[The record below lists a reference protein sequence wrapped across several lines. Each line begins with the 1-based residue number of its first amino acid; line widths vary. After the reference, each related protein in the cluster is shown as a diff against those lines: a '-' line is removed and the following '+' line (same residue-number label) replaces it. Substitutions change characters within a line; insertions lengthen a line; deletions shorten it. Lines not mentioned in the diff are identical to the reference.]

1 MLKHFKVFNRKLS
14 TLAVALL
21 KWKPGLQI
29 PVYWHTIAFS
39 RHPRSPTPSSEIC
52 QFFKKPLIIPS
63 ICGDAA
69 LPAAAQSF
77 QPNAAVGDVPNPWNP
92 EYLSYELLDIL
103 KLVIFYND
111 DFGIVVGDPLSDGMV
126 KVRNWLLEQE

>member
-1 MLKHFKVFNRKLS
+1 
-14 TLAVALL
+14 LALA
-21 KWKPGLQI
+21 
-29 PVYWHTIAFS
+29 
-39 RHPRSPTPSSEIC
+39 
-52 QFFKKPLIIPS
+52 